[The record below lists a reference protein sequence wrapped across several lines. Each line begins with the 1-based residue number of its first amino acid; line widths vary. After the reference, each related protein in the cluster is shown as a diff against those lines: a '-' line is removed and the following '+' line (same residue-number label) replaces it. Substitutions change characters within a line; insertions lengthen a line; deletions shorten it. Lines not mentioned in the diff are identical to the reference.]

1 VAEGAE
7 QRVLMGVI
15 AGAHGVRGEVRVKS
29 FTAEPAAIAAYGPL
43 EDEGGARRLSLAL
56 AGTVRGMLIARID
69 GIADRNAAERLRG
82 TRLYLPR
89 AALPQP
95 GAEEYYHADLIGLA
109 VVLKDGTALG
119 RVRAVHDFGAG
130 DSLEV
135 EKEGGGVVV
144 VPFTDAVVPVV
155 NIAGGRLV
163 VDPPDGLLD
172 TPAPREASSR
182 AGARGSFGNR
192 ESPHGA
198 SKVKP

>member
-1 VAEGAE
+1 MAPGEE
-7 QRVLMGVI
+7 RRVLMGVI

-43 EDEGGARRLSLAL
+43 EDERGARRLSLAL
-56 AGTVRGMLIARID
+56 TGTVRGMLIARID
-69 GIADRNAAERLRG
+69 GVGDRDAAQRLKG

-109 VVLKDGTALG
+109 VALRDGAALG

-135 EKEGGGVVV
+135 EKPDGRVVL
-144 VPFTDAVVPVV
+144 VPFTEAAVPVV
-155 NIAGGRLV
+155 DIAGGRLV

-172 TPAPREASSR
+172 NRPVEAELDR
-182 AGARGSFGNR
+182 DGEAEA
-192 ESPHGA
+192 
-198 SKVKP
+198 